1 MRLIGQL
8 DQEQQA
14 RTLADYLYSQGIET
28 QVDPHPEGHWEI
40 WVLDDDEVETG
51 SQHLQRFQQH
61 PQAPEFLEG
70 AQVGAQQQRRN
81 EKQATPKRARVIDGR
96 TAFQRPAIA
105 MGPVTIILILLSI
118 AVTVLTHWGNENIE
132 LTRWLSIANYNFRG
146 NTVIW
151 QPGLEE
157 IRQGQIW
164 RLFTPMFLH
173 FTILHIFFN
182 MWWLK
187 DLGAIIETFKG
198 SWVLLGLTLVI
209 AAVSNVA
216 QFFVGGPMFGGM
228 SGVVYGLLGYLW
240 IYGKC
245 NPASPIRLNP
255 QIVQFMIIWFFVCL
269 IGVIPHVA
277 NTVHG
282 IGAVMGMGMGYLNAQ
297 WAKRR

>member
-61 PQAPEFLEG
+61 PQNPEFLEG

-81 EKQATPKRARVIDGR
+81 EKQVTPKRARVIDGR
-96 TAFQRPAIA
+96 MAFQRPVIA
-105 MGPVTIILILLSI
+105 MGGVTLTLIGISL
-118 AVTVLTHWGNENIE
+118 AVTVVTHLGQKLE
-132 LTRWLSIANYNFRG
+132 LVRWLSIADYHIRG
-146 NTVIW
+146 NTVIYE
-151 QPGLEE
+151 PGLAE

-164 RLFTPMFLH
+164 RLFTPIFLH
-173 FTILHIFFN
+173 FTILHILFN

-198 SWVLLGLTLVI
+198 SWVLLALTLSI
-209 AAVSNVA
+209 AAISNVA

-245 NPASPIRLNP
+245 EPASPIKLNP
-255 QIVQFMIIWFFVCL
+255 QVVQFMIIWFFICL
-269 IGVIPHVA
+269 TGLVGPIA

-282 IGAVMGMGMGYLNAQ
+282 IGAVVGMGLGYLNAQ
-297 WAKRR
+297 WAKRK